1 MKKGLLNQSDEFESQ
16 WMMWLELNYHST
28 DIQHLGIIV
37 RLDIDPLDLIPIPA
51 HDSFSRQYNSDT
63 SHPH

>member
-1 MKKGLLNQSDEFESQ
+1 
-16 WMMWLELNYHST
+16 MMWLELNYHST